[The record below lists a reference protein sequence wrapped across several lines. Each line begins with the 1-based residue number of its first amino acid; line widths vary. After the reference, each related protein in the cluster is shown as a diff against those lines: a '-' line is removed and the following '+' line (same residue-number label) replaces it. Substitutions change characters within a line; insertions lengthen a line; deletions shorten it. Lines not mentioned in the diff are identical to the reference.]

1 MLKYT
6 IKKLLLMIPML
17 LIISALIFF
26 GMKATGIDP
35 VNYLASPD
43 MAANPELMEGL
54 RESLGLNDPAIIQYF
69 RWLGQM
75 LTGNFGSS
83 LSSGT
88 PIADMIA
95 DYLPATL
102 ILSGIALVLSTVLG
116 IAFGILSAVR
126 QNGIIDYVGRILAVL
141 GQAVPQFIIGVILL
155 AVFSVNLGWLP
166 SNGQYSANAA
176 NPLLDSIQH
185 LILPAVAVTI
195 PMCAVLVRY
204 TRNSMLDIMN
214 SDYIRLARS
223 KGLPEW
229 KVYIKHGFRNALR
242 PVLVILVFRISLLFS
257 GSVVVENVFAWPGVG
272 AKLTTAVVSGD
283 YTVVMVLALVIA
295 ASVLA
300 ASFLLDII
308 SALLDP
314 RVRANL

>member
-6 IKKLLLMIPML
+6 IKKLLMMIPML

-26 GMKATGIDP
+26 GMQATGIDP

-43 MAANPELMEGL
+43 MAANPELLEQL
-54 RESLGLNDPAIIQYF
+54 RESMGLNDPIIVQYF

-75 LTGNFGSS
+75 LTGNFGTS
-83 LSSGT
+83 LSTGT
-88 PIADMIA
+88 PIASIIA
-95 DYLPATL
+95 NYLPATL
-102 ILSGIALVLSTVLG
+102 ILSTIALILSTILGIALG
-116 IAFGILSAVR
+116 IISAVR
-126 QNGIIDYVGRILAVL
+126 QNGIIDYIGRILAVL
-141 GQAVPQFIIGVILL
+141 GQAVPQFIIGMILL
-155 AVFSVNLGWLP
+155 AVFSVQLGWLP
-166 SNGQYSANAA
+166 SSGRYSANAA
-176 NPLLDSIQH
+176 NPTIDAIQH
-185 LILPAVAVTI
+185 LILPVIAVTI
-195 PMCAVLVRY
+195 SMCAVLVRY

-223 KGLPEW
+223 KGIPEW

-242 PVLVILVFRISLLFS
+242 PVLVILVSRISLLFS

-272 AKLTTAVVSGD
+272 AELTDAVVAGD

-295 ASVLA
+295 ASVLV

-308 SALLDP
+308 TALLDP